1 MFDGKPAI
9 KLSKII
15 RYDNY
20 SYLGNFPAVKIIQAL
35 YRFTITLIT
44 FILTMSLGIMIPIF
58 LIVLFNIGGQ

>member
-20 SYLGNFPAVKIIQAL
+20 SYLENLPAVKIIQAL